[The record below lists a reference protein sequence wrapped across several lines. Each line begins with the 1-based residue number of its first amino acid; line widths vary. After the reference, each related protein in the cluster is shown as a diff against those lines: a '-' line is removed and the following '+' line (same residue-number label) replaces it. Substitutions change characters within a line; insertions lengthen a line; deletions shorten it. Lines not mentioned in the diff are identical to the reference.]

1 MSPIAI
7 NKAPTGINVSRPV
20 LLGRDLDRDKFTM
33 TWETVIGLE
42 VHTQLATQTKIF
54 SGASTDFGAEP
65 NTQACAIDLAMPGTL
80 PVLNEEALRMA
91 VMFGLAVDAEIGKI
105 SAFERKNYFY
115 PDLPKGY
122 QTTQLEKPVVLG
134 GHVDIGLA
142 DGSTKTI
149 RIHHAHLEEDAGK
162 SLHEDFHGMSGIDL
176 NRAGTPLIEIVSE
189 PDMSNAEE
197 ALAFAK
203 KLHAIVTSL
212 GICDGIM
219 AQGSMRFD
227 VNVSVRQTGEDLGTR
242 TETKNLNSFRFMER
256 AIKKE
261 VARQIDLIEDGGQ
274 VLQETRL
281 YDGDTDTARSMRSKE
296 EANDYRYFPCPDLLP
311 TEIDQAYIDAVK
323 ASLPELPDARHQR
336 FMEQY
341 QLSSYDAGVLGDDAA
356 TAAYFESAAGRCSD
370 AKLVANW
377 VTGELAAKLNNED
390 IPIQQC
396 PVSPEQL
403 AALIKRISDST
414 VSNKMARQVFELMWQ
429 GDEEGEP
436 DAIIEAGGLK
446 QVSDGGAIEAMVDEV
461 IANSAKQ
468 IDNYRNAEH
477 TKRPKML
484 GYFVGQVM
492 KASGGQANPQQV
504 NKILLNRLDD
514 LL

>member
-1 MSPIAI
+1 
-7 NKAPTGINVSRPV
+7 
-20 LLGRDLDRDKFTM
+20 M

-42 VHTQLATQTKIF
+42 VHTQLATKTKIF
-54 SGASTDFGAEP
+54 SGASTQFGAEP

-91 VMFGLAVDAEIGKI
+91 VMFGLAIDADIGKI

-122 QTTQLEKPVVLG
+122 QTTQLEKPIVLG
-134 GHVDIGLA
+134 GHVDIELA

-189 PDMSNAEE
+189 PDMNNADE

-203 KLHAIVTSL
+203 KLHGIVTSL
-212 GICDGIM
+212 NICDGIM

-227 VNVSVRQTGEDLGTR
+227 VNVSVRQKGDELGTR

-261 VARQIDLIEDGGQ
+261 VERQIDLIEDGGK

-311 TEIDQAYIDAVK
+311 IEIDQAYIDAIK
-323 ASLPELPDARHQR
+323 ASLPELPEARHQR

-356 TAAYFESAAGRCSD
+356 TANFFETAVDHCGD
-370 AKLVANW
+370 AKLAANW
-377 VTGELAAKLNNED
+377 VTGELAAKLNSQEMQ
-390 IPIQQC
+390 IQQS
-396 PVSPEQL
+396 PVSAEQL
-403 AALIKRISDST
+403 AALIKRISDNT
-414 VSNKMARQVFELMWQ
+414 VSNKMAREVFEAMWQ
-429 GDEEGEP
+429 GDGEGGNDP
-436 DAIIEAGGLK
+436 DAIIKARGLK
-446 QVSDGGAIEAMVDEV
+446 QVSDSGAIETLVDEV

-468 IDNYRNAEH
+468 VDNYRSADES
-477 TKRPKML
+477 KRPKML
-484 GYFVGQVM
+484 GYFVGQIM
-492 KASGGQANPQQV
+492 KASKGQANPQQV
-504 NKILLNRLDD
+504 NEILLTKLKE